1 MQLTVLLADSA
12 CTRSLATPLA
22 EELWAAFGE
31 EEVFRPGLGREVRAQ
46 QSPSEHSWTWDTA
59 SETDRGQ
66 FDEREY
72 STEVVYF
79 GFWLWLCLWRESG
92 FKQGQEGPEVW
103 QKWEGEVGHQ
113 SAPTSRG
120 LRGDYG
126 LVSTRVPE
134 AKPSK
139 KPPRGCWGGMPKIL
153 FNRYYCSTI
162 RRCHNKTAYSY
173 QMLFFPHVFN
183 LLKL

>member
-1 MQLTVLLADSA
+1 M
-12 CTRSLATPLA
+12 ATPLA

-79 GFWLWLCLWRESG
+79 GFWL
-92 FKQGQEGPEVW
+92 
-103 QKWEGEVGHQ
+103 
-113 SAPTSRG
+113 
-120 LRGDYG
+120 
-126 LVSTRVPE
+126 
-134 AKPSK
+134 
-139 KPPRGCWGGMPKIL
+139 
-153 FNRYYCSTI
+153 
-162 RRCHNKTAYSY
+162 
-173 QMLFFPHVFN
+173 
-183 LLKL
+183 

>member
-1 MQLTVLLADSA
+1 MT
-12 CTRSLATPLA
+12 
-22 EELWAAFGE
+22 
-31 EEVFRPGLGREVRAQ
+31 EVRGGGR
-46 QSPSEHSWTWDTA
+46 A
-59 SETDRGQ
+59 SV
-66 FDEREY
+66 
-72 STEVVYF
+72 STH
-79 GFWLWLCLWRESG
+79 LQRP
-92 FKQGQEGPEVW
+92 EG
-103 QKWEGEVGHQ
+103 G
-113 SAPTSRG
+113 
-120 LRGDYG
+120 YG